1 MDFLE
6 IAKKRQSTRNF
17 DPLKKVPQEL
27 LERCLSAMVL
37 SPSACNAQPY
47 FYYVLEGKKA
57 KKAAKLT
64 GKMNAFSKDAP
75 VIIVVCEENY
85 NLTAKI
91 GSIVKNQ
98 DYKSIDIGISVAYL
112 TSEAT
117 SLGLS
122 TCIMGWFDEKELG
135 ELLKFKGKI
144 RLVIALGYSKDDELR
159 EKKRKTKSAVYK
171 ILDDESIS

>member
-17 DPLKKVPQEL
+17 DPSKKVPQEL

-122 TCIMGWFDEKELG
+122 TCIMG
-135 ELLKFKGKI
+135 LKFKGKI

-159 EKKRKTKSAVYK
+159 EKKRKTKSAIYK

>member
-17 DPLKKVPQEL
+17 DPSKKVPQEL
-27 LERCLSAMVL
+27 LERSLSAMVL

-75 VIIVVCEENY
+75 VII
-85 NLTAKI
+85 AI
-91 GSIVKNQ
+91 FIFHSPR
-98 DYKSIDIGISVAYL
+98 YL
-112 TSEAT
+112 FFFLCT
-117 SLGLS
+117 
-122 TCIMGWFDEKELG
+122 F
-135 ELLKFKGKI
+135 
-144 RLVIALGYSKDDELR
+144 RIAFFFFGFLFCSC
-159 EKKRKTKSAVYK
+159 
-171 ILDDESIS
+171 